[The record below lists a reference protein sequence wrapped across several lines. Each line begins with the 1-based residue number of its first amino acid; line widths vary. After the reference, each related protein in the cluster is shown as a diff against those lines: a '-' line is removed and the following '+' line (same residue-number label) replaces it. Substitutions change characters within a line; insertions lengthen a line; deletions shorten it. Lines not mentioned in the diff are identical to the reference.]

1 MKSYCLPWA
10 SCWPQL
16 HETIFSLAVHIS
28 NAHFEVKPTP
38 VHTPKARASP
48 ATAALVCVTAH
59 TPGSGLG
66 AAPLCQGQWCWLGR
80 LSCHGWHRQ
89 VLTASVATAPCCHM
103 WESPSC
109 RNLACCIWDGC
120 VQVLSRQKNAELAST
135 SCTLTRWE
143 VPALINLVF
152 ITESYEFLWIPTNS
166 SISTQLLF

>member
-10 SCWPQL
+10 SCWSQL
-16 HETIFSLAVHIS
+16 HGTIFSLAVHIS
-28 NAHFEVKPTP
+28 NAHFRVKPTP

-48 ATAALVCVTAH
+48 ATAALMCVTALGDLAVGWGLL
-59 TPGSGLG
+59 PCARASGVVWVPCPAMVDTG
-66 AAPLCQGQWCWLGR
+66 RCWQHL
-80 LSCHGWHRQ
+80 
-89 VLTASVATAPCCHM
+89 ATCCHM
-103 WESPSC
+103 WKSPSC

-143 VPALINLVF
+143 IPALVNLVF
-152 ITESYEFLWIPTNS
+152 ITESYEFLWIPTSS